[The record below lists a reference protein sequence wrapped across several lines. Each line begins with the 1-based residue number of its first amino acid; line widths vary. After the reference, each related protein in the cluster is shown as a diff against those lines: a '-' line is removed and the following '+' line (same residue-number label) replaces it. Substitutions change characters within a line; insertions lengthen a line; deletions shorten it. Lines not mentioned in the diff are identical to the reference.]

1 MKKSPHFCAFAFI
14 LLKVTKSKPNSFES
28 HTESTKNRNRKSPRH
43 FVANVPVASQTA
55 VGMLFARKN
64 RKSRRN
70 RCVNPS
76 QPKNRNVFL
85 VFCFIIIIIIIII
98 IFCAGRFSRA
108 SRKGQR
114 DPLCRY
120 ANMSWYPI
128 ICFSSKSITSL
139 ALSTSPAPSANTEDG
154 ELRS

>member
-1 MKKSPHFCAFAFI
+1 MLPPA
-14 LLKVTKSKPNSFES
+14 KPLWGRFL
-28 HTESTKNRNRKSPRH
+28 RG
-43 FVANVPVASQTA
+43 Q
-55 VGMLFARKN
+55 N

-85 VFCFIIIIIIIII
+85 VFLLLHHHH
-98 IFCAGRFSRA
+98 FCAGHFSRA

-154 ELRS
+154 EFSRETTPFRQNPPNPRFLQHLSPSTQDGKVDFEKPSFQSKSSES